1 MDLALRIVPVSANF
15 QSFISMAEAGGQC
28 YMASSVMTS
37 QELASYFKPSLCIF
51 DLKATNKRD
60 ALAEMV
66 EAVCAD
72 RDIRDRGLIL
82 EMLLNRESLGSTAI
96 GKGVAFPHGRT
107 LAVRELYIVFARSA
121 AGLDF
126 DSVDR
131 KPTHVIFL
139 IIAPPQDRDNLYL
152 QVLGRV
158 VDLIKDDASRERI
171 AAARGFDELKVII
184 EGQGL

>member
-1 MDLALRIVPVSANF
+1 MPTP
-15 QSFISMAEAGGQC
+15 
-28 YMASSVMTS
+28 VMTS
-37 QELASYFKPSLCIF
+37 QELASYFNDSLCIF

-66 EAVCAD
+66 ETVCSEKE
-72 RDIRDRGLIL
+72 IRDRGLIL

-107 LAVRELYIVFARSA
+107 LAVRELSVLFARSE
-121 AGLDF
+121 AGIDF
-126 DSVDR
+126 DSVDG
-131 KPTHVIFL
+131 KPTHVFFL

-158 VDLIKDDASRERI
+158 VDLIKHDNARDQIKSAASF
-171 AAARGFDELKVII
+171 ADLKTII
-184 EGQGL
+184 EGQSL

>member
-1 MDLALRIVPVSANF
+1 MRRL
-15 QSFISMAEAGGQC
+15 GGDVH
-28 YMASSVMTS
+28 MEPLLMTA

-51 DLKATNKRD
+51 DLKAANKRD

-66 EAVCAD
+66 EAVCSD

-107 LAVRELYIVFARSA
+107 LAVRELSIVFARSA
-121 AGLDF
+121 AGIDF
-126 DSVDR
+126 DSTDK
-131 KPTHVIFL
+131 KPTHVFFL

-158 VDLIKDDASRERI
+158 VDLIKDDASRDRI
-171 AAARGFDELKVII
+171 ATAQGFDELKDII

>member
-1 MDLALRIVPVSANF
+1 
-15 QSFISMAEAGGQC
+15 
-28 YMASSVMTS
+28 MTS
-37 QELASYFKPSLCIF
+37 QELASYFREPLCIF
-51 DLKATNKRD
+51 DLKAATKRE

-66 EAVCAD
+66 EAVCSD
-72 RDIRDRGLIL
+72 RDIKDRGLIL

-107 LAVRELYIVFARSA
+107 LAVRDLSIVFARSA
-121 AGLDF
+121 HGIDF

-131 KPTHVIFL
+131 KPTHIFFL

-158 VDLIKDDASRERI
+158 VDLIKDDASRDRI
-171 AAARGFDELKVII
+171 GAASDFAELKTII

>member
-1 MDLALRIVPVSANF
+1 MEPSL
-15 QSFISMAEAGGQC
+15 
-28 YMASSVMTS
+28 MTA
-37 QELASYFKPSLCIF
+37 QELATYFKPSLCIF
-51 DLKATNKRD
+51 DLKAANKRD

-66 EAVCAD
+66 EAVCSD

-82 EMLLNRESLGSTAI
+82 EMLVNRESLGSTAI

-107 LAVRELYIVFARSA
+107 LAVRELSIVFARSA
-121 AGLDF
+121 AGIDF
-126 DSVDR
+126 DSTDK
-131 KPTHVIFL
+131 KPTHVFFL

-158 VDLIKDDASRERI
+158 VDLIKDDASRDRI
-171 AAARGFDELKVII
+171 ATAQSFDELKDII

>member
-1 MDLALRIVPVSANF
+1 
-15 QSFISMAEAGGQC
+15 
-28 YMASSVMTS
+28 MTA
-37 QELASYFKPSLCIF
+37 QELATYFKPSLCIF
-51 DLKATNKRD
+51 DLKAANKRD

-66 EAVCAD
+66 EAVCSD

-107 LAVRELYIVFARSA
+107 LAVRELSIVFARST
-121 AGLDF
+121 AGIDF
-126 DSVDR
+126 DSTDK
-131 KPTHVIFL
+131 KPTHVFFL

-158 VDLIKDDASRERI
+158 VDLIKDDASRDRI
-171 AAARGFDELKVII
+171 ATAQSFDQLKDII

>member
-1 MDLALRIVPVSANF
+1 
-15 QSFISMAEAGGQC
+15 
-28 YMASSVMTS
+28 MTS
-37 QELASYFKPSLCIF
+37 QELASYFKESLCIL

-72 RDIRDRGLIL
+72 RDIRDSSLIL

-107 LAVRELYIVFARSA
+107 LAVRDLSIVFGRSA
-121 AGLDF
+121 TGIDF

-131 KPTHVIFL
+131 KPTHIFFL
-139 IIAPPQDRDNLYL
+139 IIAPPQDRDNVYL

-158 VDLIKDDASRERI
+158 VDLIKDDSSRDRI
-171 AAARGFDELKVII
+171 AAVQSFAQLKTII

>member
-1 MDLALRIVPVSANF
+1 MTSTL
-15 QSFISMAEAGGQC
+15 
-28 YMASSVMTS
+28 VMTP
-37 QELASYFKPSLCIF
+37 QELASYFRESLCIF
-51 DLKATNKRD
+51 DLKAATKRD

-66 EAVCAD
+66 EVVCAE
-72 RDIRDRGLIL
+72 REIKDRGLIL

-107 LAVRELYIVFARSA
+107 LAVRELSIVFGRSV
-121 AGLDF
+121 AGIDF

-131 KPTHVIFL
+131 KPTHVFFL

-158 VDLIKDDASRERI
+158 VDLIKDETSREQV
-171 AAARGFDELKVII
+171 AKASNFSELKTII
-184 EGQGL
+184 EGKGL